1 MTARVTVRQRAQ
13 GGASSGR
20 AAAMYEKKSSRL
32 VVEAEEEEELVGE
45 RELRA
50 EVMVACAPGVWLVT

>member
-1 MTARVTVRQRAQ
+1 
-13 GGASSGR
+13 
-20 AAAMYEKKSSRL
+20 MYEKKSSRL